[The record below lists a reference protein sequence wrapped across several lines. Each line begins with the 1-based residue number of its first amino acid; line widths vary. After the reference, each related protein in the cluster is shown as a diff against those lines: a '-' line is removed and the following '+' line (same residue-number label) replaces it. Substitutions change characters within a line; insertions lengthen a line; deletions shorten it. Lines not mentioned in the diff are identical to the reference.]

1 MNARERLLLI
11 AAIILLGGVCFKF
24 VIYDHQQA
32 AHASLVEARD
42 AAAAELARNQRILAR
57 ADKVHAEYDR
67 LTTFIATVEAKLPTS
82 KEIPSL
88 LTAME
93 QFTHRLG
100 IGLESFQPGSLQ
112 PVTSTGAPANPS
124 SGAAGQAG
132 TAGGGASSGEAP
144 GKAVPYSRM
153 QVSLTLT
160 GTFAQVVDRGGEYC
174 TLSPDAS
181 KAERQPDHR
190 NLHTQPNPGCVLRDP
205 GWRPGQ
211 ARGTLV
217 WGAGRWIA
225 CGGTGGD
232 WAVSARRDTGG
243 STAAAGRSR
252 RTGKWRSVIGD
263 ESSRTDR
270 PVSGRV
276 GGYRCR
282 RARRCGLADLPD
294 DGGCPAGGAL
304 HAVALRL
311 ARPGAGHVS
320 EAGGPRAKPQR

>member
-160 GTFAQVVDRGGEYC
+160 GTFAQVVEYLRELRGFPRLIVVESIALSPQTLPRLSASLTTEIY
-174 TLSPDAS
+174 TLSPTPGAS
-181 KAERQPDHR
+181 SGTPGGAQGKPAAPSSGAPGGGSPAAAPAETGPSAPAG
-190 NLHTQPNPGCVLRDP
+190 TPAGPLR
-205 GWRPGQ
+205 RPGVPDVP
-211 ARGTLV
+211 GS
-217 WGAGRWIA
+217 
-225 CGGTGGD
+225 GG
-232 WAVSARRDTGG
+232 
-243 STAAAGRSR
+243 
-252 RTGKWRSVIGD
+252 
-263 ESSRTDR
+263 
-270 PVSGRV
+270 
-276 GGYRCR
+276 
-282 RARRCGLADLPD
+282 
-294 DGGCPAGGAL
+294 
-304 HAVALRL
+304 
-311 ARPGAGHVS
+311 
-320 EAGGPRAKPQR
+320 Q